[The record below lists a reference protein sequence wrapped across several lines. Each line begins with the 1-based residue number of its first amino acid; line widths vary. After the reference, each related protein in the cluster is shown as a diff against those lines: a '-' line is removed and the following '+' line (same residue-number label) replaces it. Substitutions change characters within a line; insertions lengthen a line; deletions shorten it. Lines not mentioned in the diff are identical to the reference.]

1 MSTLTKAIAQQRS
14 RERSLRHLMT
24 QQNML
29 LALLLAFVFISAF
42 AVIYTR
48 DLDRQL
54 VSDWQGMQMQ
64 KTEMLQAYNQ
74 LWLED
79 SAWSTQSQI
88 MDRAVHRLAMVVPAS
103 QSTTTLVS

>member
-1 MSTLTKAIAQQRS
+1 MSTVTKTILQQHSGVHGIRQ
-14 RERSLRHLMT
+14 LMT
-24 QQNML
+24 QHNIL
-29 LALLLAFVFISAF
+29 LAVLLLFVFSSAF

-54 VSDWQGMQMQ
+54 VSQWQSLQMQ
-64 KTEMLQAYNQ
+64 KTNIIQTYNQ

-79 SAWSTQSQI
+79 SAWSTQSRI
-88 MDRAVHRLAMVVPAS
+88 IDRATSRLAMVVPTS